1 MDYEEKYFVGRK
13 KEIAQYLDLLKQF
26 LDEYENNAALD
37 CPARSSC
44 VLNIY
49 GVGGMGKT
57 SLLKHFVK
65 LT

>member
-37 CPARSSC
+37 
-44 VLNIY
+44 
-49 GVGGMGKT
+49 
-57 SLLKHFVK
+57 
-65 LT
+65 